1 MHLNMHTIHKTY
13 EGQFS
18 FVRRRGGSAAHAA
31 PVYAVFWKRKVRLH
45 EIANRLALPS
55 VNVSIIRIILLF

>member
-31 PVYAVFWKRKVRLH
+31 PLVFWKRKVRLH
-45 EIANRLALPS
+45 EIADRLALPS